1 MFTKTNKPK
10 TQTTIKSTAIAQDV
24 QYHTL
29 EIIDIATMMP
39 LMQNLATFADS
50 DENTSDI
57 NFVNITKENAKNM
70 LSVLNKLG
78 FVLPSG
84 LPYLNRT
91 VERVVAQPTTDVE
104 EKEDDEEKVHEVD
117 ISDKTKSQEI
127 PYVEKYKL
135 GKFSR

>member
-1 MFTKTNKPK
+1 MKS
-10 TQTTIKSTAIAQDV
+10 TTITQDV

-29 EIIDIATMMP
+29 EIIDIATIMP

-50 DENTSDI
+50 DENTSDVD
-57 NFVNITKENAKNM
+57 FVNITKENAKNM

-91 VERVVAQPTTDVE
+91 VEHVKK
-104 EKEDDEEKVHEVD
+104 KEDDGEETQEMD
-117 ISDKTKSQEI
+117 MPDKTKVQEI
-127 PYVEKYKL
+127 SCSEKYKL
-135 GKFSR
+135 GKFRR

>member
-1 MFTKTNKPK
+1 M
-10 TQTTIKSTAIAQDV
+10 KSTAIAQDV

-50 DENTSDI
+50 NENTSDVD
-57 NFVNITKENAKNM
+57 FVNITKENAKNM

-91 VERVVAQPTTDVE
+91 VERVE
-104 EKEDDEEKVHEVD
+104 EKEDDDEEVHKVD
-117 ISDKTKSQEI
+117 MSDEPKNLKTSCME
-127 PYVEKYKL
+127 EYKRNML
-135 GKFSR
+135 DR